1 MNLDKSLKSKLILIL
16 PIMAG
21 AFWGSGGL
29 FIRPLAEA
37 GLSLTTI
44 IFAKTIIG
52 APITLGV
59 ILIGNR
65 KQLHVKLKD
74 LPLVI
79 GAGVCGVFFLSY
91 AYNVAVLL
99 LSLSLASILLCMAP
113 VFVLILSRVLFKEKI
128 TKTKIICMIFAFIG
142 CGMICGLFE
151 GKDVSWS
158 YIGIGVGILS
168 AVINAMYTM
177 VSKSA
182 TRRGYGPLPIYL
194 YSFTFIS
201 LILLPFADIQAMID
215 FLADAPAKAT
225 FIYIGH
231 LLVTSL
237 LPGTCYTLAIKHGE
251 AGKTAILASG
261 SEPVSALIFGMIF
274 YSEIPTIVGF
284 IGMIITVAAL
294 IVLISNGENKEKEG
308 EINDENKNF

>member
-1 MNLDKSLKSKLILIL
+1 MDKSLKSKLIMIL
-16 PIMAG
+16 PILAG

-52 APITLGV
+52 GPITLGV
-59 ILIGNR
+59 ILIGNKDELR
-65 KQLHVKLKD
+65 VKARD
-74 LPLVI
+74 LPIII

-113 VFVLILSRVLFKEKI
+113 IFVLILSRLIFKEKI
-128 TKTKIICMIFAFIG
+128 TKSKIICMVIAFIG
-142 CGMICGLFE
+142 CAMICGLFE
-151 GKDVSWS
+151 GNNVSWS
-158 YIGIGVGILS
+158 YIGIGVGVLS
-168 AVINAMYTM
+168 ALINAMYTM

-182 TRRGYGPLPIYL
+182 TSRGYGPLPIYL
-194 YSFTFIS
+194 YSFIFIS

-215 FLADAPAKAT
+215 FLVEAPAKAS
-225 FIYIGH
+225 FIYVGH

-274 YSEIPTIVGF
+274 YNEVPTIIGF
-284 IGMIITVAAL
+284 IGMIITVVAL
-294 IVLISNGENKEKEG
+294 IILISNVGTKKEV
-308 EINDENKNF
+308 